1 MQQAVLAVRKYDWW
15 LLGVTSILVA
25 LLMIIA
31 FRFASVET
39 QEQRIENLQFS
50 YTQAESPLVMP
61 DSNWQPVSNPVN
73 LGMKSVPVWFRFN
86 VEPSQGHVRRLLEVK
101 YPLLDDVEVTF
112 YTERLNKPLSQ
123 FEAGDSFA
131 FEKRAILHESLLF
144 PVPDHEGKLTV
155 LVKVKSSG
163 TIRLPLRLWKKTE
176 FIEYTAKHNLL
187 MGVFFGFLAAMG
199 ISNLFFFFTTHNK
212 TFLSYSGYVFSLMLT
227 LITVHGLAYAHLWP
241 NWVWFQERAVSVFAN
256 ATIMCAVIFSSWFL
270 NVKHFS
276 PRLALILKGF
286 GWVFLLNIFISL
298 LLPYSYL
305 IKVFF
310 VLLSIVVMITFS
322 IGIWLAIK
330 GVVIARYYAFAWSIL
345 LLSGLLASLDNLQLI
360 SLNLQS
366 NYLLMLGA
374 AVETLLLALA
384 LAISYNE
391 NRKEMLDA
399 QETAIT
405 QEKSALNAKEQLL
418 AVQEQYQNE
427 LEYKVQ
433 ERTLEL
439 EVALRELSEAN
450 QELEKLNT
458 IDSLTNIKNR
468 RHFDK
473 RLLAEGRRSRR
484 EQTPL
489 SIIMADIDYF
499 KKINDEYG
507 HAAGDACIRHVAN
520 VLKGTLRRPSDDV
533 CRYGGEEFA
542 VILPNTGLEGAAQVA
557 ESMRQKVESTAVVI
571 DNLTIKMSLSAGVA
585 SAVIAGEE
593 QELQLLKQAD
603 RLLYAAKQSG
613 RNNVKLMGL
622 SGNENE

>member
-1 MQQAVLAVRKYDWW
+1 MQQSVFAVRKYDLW
-15 LLGVTSILVA
+15 LLGVTTMLVA
-25 LLMIIA
+25 LFLAIA
-31 FRFASVET
+31 FRFASVDT
-39 QEQRIENLQFS
+39 QEQRIENLQF
-50 YTQAESPLVMP
+50 TLEQTDLPPPLTNQ
-61 DSNWQPVSNPVN
+61 NWQAVPNPVN
-73 LGMKSVPVWFRFN
+73 LGMINEPIWFQFN
-86 VEPSQGHVRRLLEVK
+86 VEPSQGNVRRLLEIK
-101 YPLLDDVEVTF
+101 YPLLDDVKVIF
-112 YTERLNKPLSQ
+112 YPDSLNTPLLQ
-123 FEAGDSFA
+123 FKAGDSLA
-131 FEKRAILHESLLF
+131 FKDRAILHESLLF
-144 PVPDHEGKLTV
+144 PVPDHVGKLTV
-155 LVKVKSSG
+155 MVRVKSSG

-176 FIEYTAKHNLL
+176 FIEYTSKHNLL
-187 MGVFFGFLAAMG
+187 IGVFFGFLAAMG

-212 TFLSYSGYVFSLMLT
+212 TFLIYSGYVFSLMLT

-241 NWVWFQERAVSVFAN
+241 NWTWFQERAVSVFAN

-276 PRLALILKGF
+276 PRLALVLKGF
-286 GWVFLLNIFISL
+286 SWIFLANIFISF
-298 LLPYSYL
+298 LLPYFYL
-305 IKVFF
+305 IKIYF
-310 VLLSIVVMITFS
+310 VLLSIVVVVTFS
-322 IGIWLAIK
+322 IGIWLAVK
-330 GVVIARYYAFAWSIL
+330 GVIVARYYSFAWSIL
-345 LLSGLLASLDNLQLI
+345 LLSGLLASLDNLHVI
-360 SLNLQS
+360 SIDLQS

-384 LAISYNE
+384 LAISYNV
-391 NRKEMLDA
+391 NREEMLDA
-399 QETAIT
+399 QEAAIT

-473 RLLAEGRRSRR
+473 RLRAEGRRSRR

-499 KKINDEYG
+499 KKINDQYG

-520 VLKGTLRRPSDDV
+520 LLKATLRRPTDDV

-542 VILPNTGLEGAAQVA
+542 VILPNTRLEGAAKIA
-557 ESMRQKVESTAVVI
+557 EFMRQKVESSAVVI
-571 DNLTIKMSLSAGVA
+571 DNLTIKLSLSAGVA
-585 SAVIAGEE
+585 SAVIASEDH
-593 QELQLLKQAD
+593 ELELLKQAD
-603 RLLYAAKQSG
+603 HLLYAAKQDG